1 MGCNCGAKKSAA
13 PSYVHTA
20 KDGTVTAGNASESE
34 AKVAVARRGGSYS
47 KK

>member
-20 KDGTVTAGNASESE
+20 KDGTVTAYKSESE